1 MLFLLSVLHFFRN
14 DSFLARTLLAAV
26 DHNCHL
32 FRKPELKKNNDIKYS
47 KVYSKRSKN
56 WRAAIVL
63 EEKKFDFWAPLA
75 TEILQKR
82 LDDKDSILKKVLLP
96 AEHPKN
102 ISKSIAMKAIPATKV
117 DIVQQSLSRFTNA
130 NQ

>member
-1 MLFLLSVLHFFRN
+1 MLFLLSALHFFRN
-14 DSFLARTLLAAV
+14 GSFLARTLLATV

-32 FRKPELKKNNDIKYS
+32 FRKPELKKNNEIKHS
-47 KVYSKRSKN
+47 NVYSKRSKN

-82 LDDKDSILKKVLLP
+82 LDGKDSILKKVRLP

-102 ISKSIAMKAIPATKV
+102 ISKSIAMKAIPATK

>member
-14 DSFLARTLLAAV
+14 DSFLARTLLAAI

-32 FRKPELKKNNDIKYS
+32 FRKPELKKNNEIKYS
-47 KVYSKRSKN
+47 KVYSKLSKN

-75 TEILQKR
+75 TEMLQKG
-82 LDDKDSILKKVLLP
+82 LDDKDSILKKVPLP

-102 ISKSIAMKAIPATKV
+102 ISKPIVMKAIPATK
-117 DIVQQSLSRFTNA
+117 DIVQQSLS
-130 NQ
+130 

>member
-14 DSFLARTLLAAV
+14 DSLLARTLLAAV

-32 FRKPELKKNNDIKYS
+32 FRKPELKKNNEIKYS

-56 WRAAIVL
+56 WREKIVL

-75 TEILQKR
+75 TEMLQKR
-82 LDDKDSILKKVLLP
+82 LDDKDSILKKFPLP

-102 ISKSIAMKAIPATKV
+102 ISKSIAMKAIPTTQ

>member
-1 MLFLLSVLHFFRN
+1 MLFLLSVMHFFRN
-14 DSFLARTLLAAV
+14 DSFLACTLLAAV

-32 FRKPELKKNNDIKYS
+32 FKKPELKKNNDIKYS

-82 LDDKDSILKKVLLP
+82 LDVLLK
-96 AEHPKN
+96 E
-102 ISKSIAMKAIPATKV
+102 SSIAC
-117 DIVQQSLSRFTNA
+117 
-130 NQ
+130 